1 MTKQIPI
8 QLFAYTGMSL
18 LDFSGPLDVFQ
29 TANHLSSDETKPY
42 DISVVSMD
50 GEVELS
56 LGMSLRTLPV
66 ERTLSVPNTLIIPG
80 GPAIPHDVDAFEFRS
95 AFSSHAR
102 KASRVA
108 SVCSGAFVLA
118 ATGQLDGRRAT
129 THWSH
134 YDELERQFP
143 RVIVERGPIYIN
155 DGPVWTSAGVTAGID
170 LALALVEQDLGK
182 ATALKVARQ
191 LVMFLRRPGDQA
203 QFSEPLKLQS
213 KSGRFSDLHAW
224 ISDNLAHDLS
234 VPVLARKVGMS
245 ERTFMRQYR
254 AQLDHTPSKAV
265 EKLRLEA
272 SRELI
277 INTRRSIKEVARQCG
292 YTTEETFIR
301 RFSNTFGTSPG
312 QYRMHFGMRQDK

>member
-29 TANHLSSDETKPY
+29 TANHLSSDETEPY

-108 SVCSGAFVLA
+108 TVCSGAFVLA

-129 THWSH
+129 T
-134 YDELERQFP
+134 L
-143 RVIVERGPIYIN
+143 
-155 DGPVWTSAGVTAGID
+155 VT
-170 LALALVEQDLGK
+170 L
-182 ATALKVARQ
+182 
-191 LVMFLRRPGDQA
+191 
-203 QFSEPLKLQS
+203 
-213 KSGRFSDLHAW
+213 
-224 ISDNLAHDLS
+224 
-234 VPVLARKVGMS
+234 
-245 ERTFMRQYR
+245 
-254 AQLDHTPSKAV
+254 
-265 EKLRLEA
+265 
-272 SRELI
+272 
-277 INTRRSIKEVARQCG
+277 
-292 YTTEETFIR
+292 
-301 RFSNTFGTSPG
+301 
-312 QYRMHFGMRQDK
+312 